1 MQSLQKSMTVL
12 PETFSKSVAAL
23 PRSLKIS
30 LSHPHG
36 NANSYHAARAFAEA
50 GWLQQFQAGIL
61 QDAATSRLLPWL
73 PGDIKQRALNRN
85 YGGIPDAKK
94 NSHLVWEAISRLGS
108 RLKPG
113 GLTRRTNWYDVLFC
127 GHDFQVAKS
136 LTDDLDAIYTYE
148 DSARR
153 TFTAAKKKGIA
164 TLYELP
170 LGYYQGVADE
180 INRARRERSHLQPQ
194 AYTETA
200 WKQVRKNEEL
210 QLADA
215 VIVPCTWALNSL
227 RFSKAG
233 SDKPVIKVPYGT
245 PADEVSARSAP
256 PDGPFT
262 VLFAGHIGLRKG
274 VPHLL
279 EAWEKLQ
286 LKNARLL
293 LAGSLNLPKDYLQEH
308 AASFEYLGAIPR
320 VELLQR
326 MQQADLFVFPS
337 LAEGFGLVIGEA
349 MASGVPVL
357 TTMNTGGPELIEDG
371 REGWCVAAHAVE
383 PLVERIEWAYQHRD
397 RLAAMGQQ
405 ARLKAEQWTWTDY
418 RRELIARLTPLL

>member
-1 MQSLQKSMTVL
+1 MTLLQEAFNTGVITASRT
-12 PETFSKSVAAL
+12 
-23 PRSLKIS
+23 LKIT

-36 NANSYHAARAFAEA
+36 NANSYHAARAFAEEN
-50 GWLQQFQAGIL
+50 WLQQFQAGIL

-73 PGDIKQRALNRN
+73 PTDIKQRALNRN
-85 YGGIPDAKK
+85 YAGIPDAKK
-94 NSHLVWEAISRLGS
+94 NSHLLWEALSRLGS
-108 RLKPG
+108 RLKPS
-113 GLTRRTNWYDVLFC
+113 GLTRHINWYDVLFC

-136 LTDDLDAIYTYE
+136 LTADLDAIYTYE
-148 DSARR
+148 DAAKR

-180 INRARRERSHLQPQ
+180 INHARQERFHLQPQ
-194 AYTETA
+194 AYAETE

-210 QLADA
+210 RLADA

-227 RFSKAG
+227 RFSNAG
-233 SDKPVIKVPYGT
+233 SEKPIIKVPYGT
-245 PADEVSARSAP
+245 PVDEVSARSAP

-262 VLFAGHIGLRKG
+262 VLFAGYIGLRKG
-274 VPHLL
+274 VPHLI

-286 LKNARLL
+286 LKNARLW
-293 LAGSLNLPKDYLQEH
+293 LAGSLNLPKDYLSEH
-308 AASFEYLGAIPR
+308 ATSFEYLGAIPR

-326 MQQADLFVFPS
+326 MQQADLFAFPS

-357 TTMNTGGPELIEDG
+357 TTVNTGGPELIEDG

-383 PLVERIEWAYQHRD
+383 PLIERIEWAYQNREA
-397 RLAAMGQQ
+397 LATMGQQ
-405 ARLKAEQWTWTDY
+405 ARQRAEQWTWADY
-418 RRELIARLTPLL
+418 RRELIARLAPLLS

>member
-1 MQSLQKSMTVL
+1 MTALQ
-12 PETFSKSVAAL
+12 ETLNTSVIAL
-23 PRSLKIS
+23 SRTLKIT

-36 NANSYHAARAFAEA
+36 NANSYHAARAFAETD
-50 GWLQQFQAGIL
+50 WLRQFQAGIL
-61 QDAATSRLLPWL
+61 QDSTTSHLLPWL
-73 PGDIKQRALNRN
+73 PSDIRQRALNRD
-85 YGGIPDAKK
+85 YAGIPEAKK
-94 NSHLVWEAISRLGS
+94 NAHLLWEAISRLGS
-108 RLKPG
+108 RLKPK
-113 GLTRRTNWYDVLFC
+113 GLTSQVNWYDVLFW

-136 LTDDLDAIYTYE
+136 LSSDLDAIYTYE
-148 DSARR
+148 DAAKR
-153 TFTAAKKKGIA
+153 TFAAAKKKGIA

-180 INRARRERSHLQPQ
+180 INRARQERIHLQPE
-194 AYTETA
+194 AYTEPN
-200 WKQVRKNEEL
+200 WKQARKNGEL

-227 RFSKAG
+227 RFSNAG
-233 SDKPVIKVPYGT
+233 DKKPVIKVPYGT

-262 VLFAGHIGLRKG
+262 VLFAGYIGLRKG
-274 VPHLL
+274 VPHLI

-286 LKNARLL
+286 LKNARLW
-293 LAGSLNLPKDYLQEH
+293 LAGSLNLPKDYLREH

-371 REGWCVAAHAVE
+371 REGWCVAAHEVE
-383 PLVERIEWAYQHRD
+383 PLIERIEWAYQNREA
-397 RLAAMGQQ
+397 LATMGQQ
-405 ARLKAEQWTWTDY
+405 ARHRAEQWTWTDY
-418 RRELIARLTPLL
+418 RRELITKLAPLLS

>member
-1 MQSLQKSMTVL
+1 MHSFQKSMTVL
-12 PETFSKSVAAL
+12 QETVSQSVIAH
-23 PRSLKIS
+23 PRTLKIT

-36 NANSYHAARAFAEA
+36 NANSYHAARAFSET

-61 QDAATSRLLPWL
+61 PDAMMMSWL
-73 PGDIKQRALNRN
+73 PSDIKQRALNRD
-85 YGGIPDAKK
+85 YADIPEAKK
-94 NSHLVWEAISRLGS
+94 NSHLLWESISRLGS
-108 RLKPG
+108 RLKPA
-113 GLTRRTNWYDVLFC
+113 GLTKNINWYDVLFC
-127 GHDFQVAKS
+127 GHDFQIAQS
-136 LTDDLDAIYTYE
+136 LAADLDAVYTYE
-148 DSARR
+148 DAAKR

-180 INRARRERSHLQPQ
+180 INRARLERAHLQPQ
-194 AYTETA
+194 AYAETE

-210 QLADA
+210 RLADA

-227 RFSKAG
+227 RFSDAG

-245 PADEVSARSAP
+245 PVEDVSARSAP

-262 VLFAGHIGLRKG
+262 VLFAGYIGLRKG
-274 VPHLL
+274 VPHLI
-279 EAWEKLQ
+279 EAWEKLK
-286 LKNARLL
+286 LKDAKLL
-293 LAGSLNLPKDYLQEH
+293 LAGSLNLPKDYLREH
-308 AASFEYLGAIPR
+308 AGSFEYLGAIPR

-357 TTMNTGGPELIEDG
+357 TTVNTGGPELIEDG
-371 REGWCVAAHAVE
+371 REGWCVAAHEVE
-383 PLVERIEWAYQHRD
+383 PLIERLEWAYNHRD
-397 RLAAMGQQ
+397 ALAAMGQQ
-405 ARLKAEQWTWTDY
+405 ARSRAEQWTWTDY
-418 RRELIARLTPLL
+418 RRELIAKLSPLLS